1 MASFVELHHHDNEGH
16 VTKKHIPVSVAS
28 QDWLRVHPS
37 FSPIFV
43 SSKRHQHKQKLEKK
57 NQEIFFQMPFYDRHE
72 RLIGYTVVAQSVL
85 AS

>member
-16 VTKKHIPVSVAS
+16 VTKTHILVSVAS
-28 QDWLRVHPS
+28 QDWFRVHPS

-43 SSKRHQHKQKLEKK
+43 SSKRHQHKQK
-57 NQEIFFQMPFYDRHE
+57 NQEIFFQMPFYDRPE